1 MRIRLSDHFTYPR
14 LLRFV
19 LPSIV
24 MMVFTSIYGVVDGF
38 FVSNYVGKV
47 PFAALNFVM
56 PLIMVLGGMGFMVGT
71 GGSALV
77 AMELG
82 CGNKER
88 ANRYFTIMVEFTVLL
103 GVALTAVGLVLIR
116 PFSIWLGATPE
127 MLDDC
132 VLYGRITIGF
142 TTSFML
148 QNVFQSFLA
157 AAEKPKLGLWVTVA
171 AGVTNAI
178 LDWLFIAVFRWGLA
192 GAALATGIGQ
202 CVGGILPLIYFLRP
216 NSSLLRLA
224 PARLELRPLRQAC
237 VNGSSELMS
246 NISSSVVSLLYNYQ
260 LMRLLGEDGVSA
272 FGVLMYVRFVFLA
285 ISIGYSVGS
294 APLVSFHFGAGNQAE
309 LKNLLRK
316 SMALM
321 FGSGAALTVLGMVL
335 ATPLARIFVGYDA
348 DLVNLTV
355 YACYPSA
362 FAFLLAGF
370 NIFASGFF
378 TALNNGGISAL
389 ISFLRTL
396 VFQTSF
402 ILLLPVIIGA
412 NGIWW
417 ATTLAE
423 VAAFLISM
431 IFLIAKRKRYHY
443 L

>member
-1 MRIRLSDHFTYPR
+1 MGSEMCIRDR
-14 LLRFV
+14 
-19 LPSIV
+19 
-24 MMVFTSIYGVVDGF
+24 
-38 FVSNYVGKV
+38 
-47 PFAALNFVM
+47 
-56 PLIMVLGGMGFMVGT
+56 
-71 GGSALV
+71 
-77 AMELG
+77 
-82 CGNKER
+82 
-88 ANRYFTIMVEFTVLL
+88 
-103 GVALTAVGLVLIR
+103 
-116 PFSIWLGATPE
+116 
-127 MLDDC
+127 
-132 VLYGRITIGF
+132 
-142 TTSFML
+142 
-148 QNVFQSFLA
+148 
-157 AAEKPKLGLWVTVA
+157 
-171 AGVTNAI
+171 
-178 LDWLFIAVFRWGLA
+178 
-192 GAALATGIGQ
+192 
-202 CVGGILPLIYFLRP
+202 
-216 NSSLLRLA
+216 
-224 PARLELRPLRQAC
+224 
-237 VNGSSELMS
+237 
-246 NISSSVVSLLYNYQ
+246 SLLYNYQ

-348 DLVNLTV
+348 DLVNLTL

-362 FAFLLAGF
+362 CAFLLAGF